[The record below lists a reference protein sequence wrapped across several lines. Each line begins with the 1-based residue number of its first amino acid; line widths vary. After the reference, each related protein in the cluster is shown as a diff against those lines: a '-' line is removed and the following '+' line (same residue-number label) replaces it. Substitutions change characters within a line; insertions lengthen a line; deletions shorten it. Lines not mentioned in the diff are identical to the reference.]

1 MKAVAKI
8 ILASGS
14 PRRRELLSVAGIPF
28 RIVKSRIEEEE
39 GFPRGKSPASWARGL
54 AYRKASGVA
63 RSNPGNTVLG
73 ADTIVVVR
81 GKVLGKPKNESDAR
95 KMLDLLSGKW
105 HQVITGVAIV
115 KGSRV
120 LSGTGKTRVKFRR
133 MTRKEI
139 KDYVASGEPMD
150 KAGGYAVQGGA
161 RVFVER
167 IIGDYT
173 NVVGLPLYLVVT
185 LLARLQL
192 KPMINT

>member
-1 MKAVAKI
+1 M
-8 ILASGS
+8 
-14 PRRRELLSVAGIPF
+14 
-28 RIVKSRIEEEE
+28 
-39 GFPRGKSPASWARGL
+39 
-54 AYRKASGVA
+54 A
-63 RSNPGNTVLG
+63 RSNPGDTVLG
-73 ADTIVVVR
+73 ADTIVVVG

-120 LSGTGKTRVKFRR
+120 LSSTEKTRVKFRR
-133 MTRKEI
+133 MTREEI

-150 KAGGYAVQGGA
+150 KAGGYAVQSGA
-161 RVFVER
+161 RVFVEC

-173 NVVGLPLYLVVT
+173 NVVGLPLNLVVT

-192 KPMINT
+192 

>member
-1 MKAVAKI
+1 
-8 ILASGS
+8 
-14 PRRRELLSVAGIPF
+14 VAGIPF
-28 RIVKSRIEEEE
+28 RIVKSRIEEKEE
-39 GFPRGKSPASWARGL
+39 FPRRRSPASWAREL

-63 RSNPGNTVLG
+63 RSNPGDTVLG

-115 KGSRV
+115 KGRRV
-120 LSGTGKTRVKFRR
+120 LSSTEKTRVKFRR
-133 MTRKEI
+133 MTRKDI

-173 NVVGLPLYLVVT
+173 NVVGLPLNLVVT

-192 KPMINT
+192 

>member
-1 MKAVAKI
+1 M
-8 ILASGS
+8 
-14 PRRRELLSVAGIPF
+14 AGIPF
-28 RIVKSRIEEEE
+28 RIVKSRIEEEG

-54 AYRKASGVA
+54 AYRKASEVA

-185 LLARLQL
+185 LLARLQF
-192 KPMINT
+192 KPMITT

>member
-1 MKAVAKI
+1 MA
-8 ILASGS
+8 
-14 PRRRELLSVAGIPF
+14 
-28 RIVKSRIEEEE
+28 RI
-39 GFPRGKSPASWARGL
+39 
-54 AYRKASGVA
+54 
-63 RSNPGNTVLG
+63 NPGDTVLG

-95 KMLDLLSGKW
+95 NMLNLLSGKW

-115 KGSRV
+115 KGRRV
-120 LSGTGKTRVKFRR
+120 LSGTEKTRVKFCR

-173 NVVGLPLYLVVT
+173 NVVGIPLNLVVR

-192 KPMINT
+192 